1 MDRKNLL
8 MRLTLLILFI
18 FGVNFL
24 ANKFHWYYSVWY
36 FDIIMHFLGGFWVGL
51 LYFYFFHPKKLNLQL
66 IFSVLLLVL
75 VVGVGWEVFEALVD
89 KVVTQNPLNVI
100 DTTSDIFFDLLG
112 GTIATLYFSKKI
124 MPSNENRL
132 Q

>member
-1 MDRKNLL
+1 M
-8 MRLTLLILFI
+8 
-18 FGVNFL
+18 
-24 ANKFHWYYSVWY
+24 
-36 FDIIMHFLGGFWVGL
+36 GL